1 MDLLQLKYFQVVA
14 QLEHMTR
21 AAEKLYLAQPS
32 LSQSIAR
39 LEEELGVPLFDRQ
52 GRRIH
57 LNQFGRA
64 FLKRVERIFLELEEG
79 KREVA
84 DMAGLEHGS
93 IALAVASTQPLP
105 ELLSGFLSRY
115 PRVRFRLFQQQSLTT
130 VVQQLERGEIDLCIS
145 SPPIEQPGITWVPLL
160 TEELFL
166 LVPAGHRLAERDS
179 IRLIEAANEPFIS
192 LKPGH
197 GLRDLMDDLCKQAG
211 FEPDVAFEGDE
222 SATVRGLVTAGLGVT
237 FAAGKSWQSRS
248 ADQPF
253 VMLHIEEPVCQRTIG
268 LAWLEGRY
276 LSEATRRFREFV
288 IEYFS
293 QLGASELPT
302 RAQR

>member
-14 QLEHMTR
+14 HLEHMTR
-21 AAEKLYLAQPS
+21 AAEKLYIAQPS
-32 LSQSIAR
+32 LSQSIAK

-57 LNQFGRA
+57 LNQFGRV

-79 KREVA
+79 KREVT
-84 DMAGLEHGS
+84 DMAGLDRGS

-105 ELLSGFLSRY
+105 ELLSAFLERY
-115 PRVRFRLFQQQSLTT
+115 PRVRFRLFQQHSLTT

-160 TEELFL
+160 TEEIFL
-166 LVPAGHRLAERDS
+166 LVPGNHRLAERSS
-179 IRLIEAANEPFIS
+179 IRLIEAADEPFIS

-197 GLRDLMDDLCKQAG
+197 GLRDFMDEFCKQAG
-211 FEPDVAFEGDE
+211 FVPNIAFEGDE
-222 SATVRGLVTAGLGVT
+222 TATIRGLVTAGLGVS
-237 FAAGKSWQSRS
+237 FVAGQSWQPWPP
-248 ADQPF
+248 DQPF
-253 VMLHIEEPVCQRTIG
+253 VFLHIEEPVCRRTIG
-268 LAWLEGRY
+268 LAWLEDRY
-276 LSEATRRFREFV
+276 LSEAARRFRQFV

-293 QLGASELPT
+293 QLGAREGVKRPEP
-302 RAQR
+302 

>member
-21 AAEKLYLAQPS
+21 AAERLSLAQPS
-32 LSQSIAR
+32 LSQSIAK

-57 LNQFGRA
+57 LNQFGRV
-64 FLKRVERIFLELEEG
+64 FLKRVERIFLELDEG

-84 DMAGLEHGS
+84 DLAGLEQGA

-105 ELLSGFLSRY
+105 ELLSGFLARY
-115 PRVRFRLFQQQSLTT
+115 PRVRFRLFQQHSLAT

-145 SPPIEQPGITWVPLL
+145 SPPIERPGITWVPLL
-160 TEELFL
+160 KEEIFL
-166 LVPAGHRLAERDS
+166 LVPAGHPLAGRGS
-179 IRLIEAANEPFIS
+179 IRLIEAAHEPFIG

-197 GLRDLMDDLCKQAG
+197 GLRDLMDELCNRAG
-211 FEPDVAFEGDE
+211 FVPNVAFEGDE
-222 SATVRGLVTAGLGVT
+222 TATIRGLVTAGLGVT
-237 FAAGKSWQSRS
+237 FLAAQTLSRWPVE
-248 ADQPF
+248 QPM
-253 VMLHIEEPVCQRTIG
+253 VPLRIEEPVCQRTIG
-268 LAWLEGRY
+268 LAWVEDRY
-276 LSEATRRFREFV
+276 FSEAARRFQQFV

-293 QLGASELPT
+293 RLEP
-302 RAQR
+302 

>member
-21 AAEKLYLAQPS
+21 AAEKLYIAQPS
-32 LSQSIAR
+32 LSQSIAK
-39 LEEELGVPLFDRQ
+39 LEGELGVPLFDRQ
-52 GRRIH
+52 GRRIR

-64 FLKRVERIFLELEEG
+64 FLKRVERVFLELEEG

-84 DMAGLEHGS
+84 DLAGLERGS

-105 ELLSGFLSRY
+105 ELLSAFLARY
-115 PRVRFRLFQQQSLTT
+115 PRVRFRLFQQHSLAT

-145 SPPIEQPGITWVPLL
+145 SPPIEQSGITWMPLL
-160 TEELFL
+160 TEEIFL
-166 LVPAGHRLAERDS
+166 LVPAGHRLTGRAS
-179 IRLIEAANEPFIS
+179 IRLIEAADEPFIS

-197 GLRDLMDDLCKQAG
+197 GLRDLMDELCKQAG
-211 FEPDVAFEGDE
+211 FVPTIAFEGDE

-237 FAAGKSWQSRS
+237 FVAGKNWQIPPE
-248 ADQPF
+248 QPF
-253 VMLHIEEPVCQRTIG
+253 VLLRITEPVCQRTVG
-268 LAWLEGRY
+268 LAWLEERY
-276 LSEATRRFREFV
+276 LSEATRRFQQFV

-293 QLGASELPT
+293 QLGS
-302 RAQR
+302 

>member
-32 LSQSIAR
+32 LSQSIAK

-64 FLKRVERIFLELEEG
+64 FLKRVERIFRELEEG
-79 KREVA
+79 KREVT
-84 DMAGLEHGS
+84 DMAGLERGS
-93 IALAVASTQPLP
+93 ISLAVASTQPLP
-105 ELLSGFLSRY
+105 ELLSGFLAHY
-115 PRVRFRLFQQQSLTT
+115 PRVRFRLFQQHSLTT

-145 SPPIEQPGITWVPLL
+145 SPPIERPGITWVRLL
-160 TEELFL
+160 TEELYL
-166 LVPAGHRLAERDS
+166 LVPGGHRLSGRGS
-179 IRLIEAANEPFIS
+179 IHLSEAAQESFIS

-197 GLRDLMDDLCKQAG
+197 GLRDLTDELCKQAG
-211 FEPDVAFEGDE
+211 FVPNVAFEGDE
-222 SATVRGLVTAGLGVT
+222 AATIRGLVSAGLGVT
-237 FAAGKSWQSRS
+237 FVAGKSWQLPPE
-248 ADQPF
+248 QPF
-253 VMLHIEEPVCQRTIG
+253 ALLRIDEPVCQRTIG
-268 LAWLEGRY
+268 LAWLEDRY
-276 LSEATRRFREFV
+276 LSEAARRFQQFI

-293 QLGASELPT
+293 RLDS
-302 RAQR
+302 

>member
-14 QLEHMTR
+14 QLEHVTR
-21 AAEKLYLAQPS
+21 AAEKLYIAQPS

-84 DMAGLEHGS
+84 DMAGLERGS

-105 ELLSGFLSRY
+105 ELLSGFLARY
-115 PRVRFRLFQQQSLTT
+115 PRVRFRLFQQQSLAT

-145 SPPIEQPGITWVPLL
+145 SPPIEEPGITWVPLL

-166 LVPAGHRLAERDS
+166 LVPNGHRLAGRGS
-179 IRLIEAANEPFIS
+179 IRLIEAAEEAFIS

-211 FEPDVAFEGDE
+211 FVPNVAFEGDE
-222 SATVRGLVTAGLGVT
+222 TATVRGLVSAGLGVS
-237 FAAGKSWQSRS
+237 FVAVHSWQ
-248 ADQPF
+248 AKLIDQP
-253 VMLHIEEPVCQRTIG
+253 VALLRIDEPICRRTIG
-268 LAWLEGRY
+268 LAWLEARY
-276 LSEATRRFREFV
+276 LSEATRRFQQFV

-293 QLGASELPT
+293 ELGS
-302 RAQR
+302 

>member
-105 ELLSGFLSRY
+105 ELLSGFLARY

-166 LVPAGHRLAERDS
+166 LVPAGHRLAARDS
-179 IRLIEAANEPFIS
+179 IRLIEAAREPFIC

-211 FEPDVAFEGDE
+211 FEPDIAFEGDE
-222 SATVRGLVTAGLGVT
+222 TATVRGLVTAGLGVT
-237 FAAGKSWQSRS
+237 FVAGKSWQSRTS
-248 ADQPF
+248 DQPF
-253 VMLHIEEPVCQRTIG
+253 AMLHIEEPVCQRTIG
-268 LAWLEGRY
+268 LAWLEDRY
-276 LSEATRRFREFV
+276 LSEASRRFREFV

-293 QLGASELPT
+293 SLETSELPA
-302 RAQR
+302 RSHS

>member
-21 AAEKLYLAQPS
+21 AAEKLYIAQPS

-84 DMAGLEHGS
+84 DMAGLERGS

-105 ELLSGFLSRY
+105 ELLSGFLARY
-115 PRVRFRLFQQQSLTT
+115 PRVRFRLFQQQSLAT

-145 SPPIEQPGITWVPLL
+145 SPPIEEPGITWVPLL

-166 LVPAGHRLAERDS
+166 LVPNNHRLAGRGS
-179 IRLIEAANEPFIS
+179 IRLIEAAEEAFIS

-211 FEPDVAFEGDE
+211 FVPNVAFEGDE
-222 SATVRGLVTAGLGVT
+222 TATVRGLVSAGLGVS
-237 FAAGKSWQSRS
+237 FVAVHSWQ
-248 ADQPF
+248 AKLIDQP
-253 VMLHIEEPVCQRTIG
+253 VTLLRIDEPICQRTIG
-268 LAWLEGRY
+268 LAWLEARY
-276 LSEATRRFREFV
+276 LSEATRRFQQFV

-293 QLGASELPT
+293 KLGS
-302 RAQR
+302 

>member
-14 QLEHMTR
+14 HMEHMTR
-21 AAEKLYLAQPS
+21 AAEKLYIAQPS
-32 LSQSIAR
+32 LSQSIAK

-64 FLKRVERIFLELEEG
+64 FLKRVERIFRELDEG

-84 DMAGLEHGS
+84 DLAGLEEGS

-105 ELLSGFLSRY
+105 DLLSGFLSRH
-115 PRVRFRLFQQQSLTT
+115 PRVRFRLFQQQSLAN

-145 SPPIEQPGITWVPLL
+145 SPPIEKPGITWVPLL
-160 TEELFL
+160 TEEIFL
-166 LVPAGHRLAERDS
+166 LVPAGNPLARRGS
-179 IRLIEAANEPFIS
+179 IRLIDAANESFIS

-197 GLRDLMDDLCKQAG
+197 GLRDLMDEFCKKAG
-211 FEPDVAFEGDE
+211 FVPDVAFEGDE

-237 FAAGKSWQSRS
+237 FVAAQTLPQSLIEQSMVLLR
-248 ADQPF
+248 
-253 VMLHIEEPVCQRTIG
+253 IEEPVCQRTIG
-268 LAWLEGRY
+268 LAWLEDRY
-276 LSEATRRFREFV
+276 LSEAARRFQQFV

-293 QLGASELPT
+293 RLKQ
-302 RAQR
+302 

>member
-21 AAEKLYLAQPS
+21 AAEKLYIAQPS

-84 DMAGLEHGS
+84 DMAGLERGS

-105 ELLSGFLSRY
+105 ELLSGFLARY
-115 PRVRFRLFQQQSLTT
+115 PRVRFRLFQQQSLAT

-145 SPPIEQPGITWVPLL
+145 SPPIEEPGIPWVPLL

-166 LVPAGHRLAERDS
+166 LVPNNHRLAGRGS
-179 IRLIEAANEPFIS
+179 IRLIEAAEEAFIS

-211 FEPDVAFEGDE
+211 FVPNVAFEGDE
-222 SATVRGLVTAGLGVT
+222 TATVRGLVSAGLGVS
-237 FAAGKSWQSRS
+237 FVAVHSWQ
-248 ADQPF
+248 AKLIDQP
-253 VMLHIEEPVCQRTIG
+253 VTLLRIDEPICQRTIG
-268 LAWLEGRY
+268 LAWLEARY
-276 LSEATRRFREFV
+276 LSEATRRFQQFV

-293 QLGASELPT
+293 KLGS
-302 RAQR
+302 

>member
-14 QLEHMTR
+14 HMEHMTR
-21 AAEKLYLAQPS
+21 AAEKLYIAQPS
-32 LSQSIAR
+32 LSQSIAK

-64 FLKRVERIFLELEEG
+64 FLKRVERIFRELDEG

-84 DMAGLEHGS
+84 DLAGLEEGS

-105 ELLSGFLSRY
+105 DLLSGFLSRH
-115 PRVRFRLFQQQSLTT
+115 PHVRFRLFQQQSLAT
-130 VVQQLERGEIDLCIS
+130 VVQQLERGEIDLCVS
-145 SPPIEQPGITWVPLL
+145 SPPIEKPGITWVPLL
-160 TEELFL
+160 TEEIFL
-166 LVPAGHRLAERDS
+166 LVPAGNPLARRGS
-179 IRLIEAANEPFIS
+179 IRLIEAAHESFIG

-197 GLRDLMDDLCKQAG
+197 GLRDLMDEFCKRAG
-211 FEPDVAFEGDE
+211 FVPDVVFEGDE

-237 FAAGKSWQSRS
+237 FVAAQTLPHGLPEQSMVLLR
-248 ADQPF
+248 
-253 VMLHIEEPVCQRTIG
+253 IEEPVCQRTIG
-268 LAWLEGRY
+268 LAWLEDRY
-276 LSEATRRFREFV
+276 LSEAARRFQQFV

-293 QLGASELPT
+293 RLKQ
-302 RAQR
+302 

>member
-1 MDLLQLKYFQVVA
+1 MQLKYFQVVA

-21 AAEKLYLAQPS
+21 AAEQLYIAQPS

-57 LNQFGRA
+57 LNQFGRI
-64 FLKRVERIFLELEEG
+64 FLKRVERILLELEEG

-84 DMAGLEHGS
+84 DMAGLERGS

-105 ELLSGFLSRY
+105 ELLSGFLARY
-115 PRVRFRLFQQQSLTT
+115 PRVRFRLFQQQSLAM

-145 SPPIEQPGITWVPLL
+145 SPPIEQAGITWVPLL
-160 TEELFL
+160 TEELYL
-166 LVPAGHRLAERDS
+166 LVPAGHHLAGRGS
-179 IRLIEAANEPFIS
+179 IHLSEAANEPFIS

-197 GLRDLMDDLCKQAG
+197 GLRDLMDELCIQAG
-211 FEPDVAFEGDE
+211 FVPNVAFEGDE
-222 SATVRGLVTAGLGVT
+222 SATVRGLVSAGLGVT
-237 FAAGKSWQSRS
+237 FVAGKNWQGVL
-248 ADQPF
+248 DQPF
-253 VMLHIEEPVCQRTIG
+253 VLLHIDEPICQRTIG
-268 LAWLEGRY
+268 LAWLEERY
-276 LSEATRRFREFV
+276 LSEAARRFQQFV

-293 QLGASELPT
+293 HLSS
-302 RAQR
+302 